1 MLIIQEAPVLAVWN
15 GRTSAGTKDEFED
28 KPIYSF
34 GGWKDSALT
43 FSDLS
48 AFKPDRR
55 EKEAR

>member
-1 MLIIQEAPVLAVWN
+1 MLSIKKAPVLAVWN
-15 GRTSAGTKDEFED
+15 GRTSAGTKNEAED

-34 GGWKDSALT
+34 GVWKDSALT

-55 EKEAR
+55 EQEAR